1 MITIFKNIYSK
12 EPNYVTLEYGLNRIR
27 EGKSRLSVVEIRN
40 TIDKEKAT
48 PKGMANLPT
57 YNEPRK
63 LLMKSDL
70 R

>member
-40 TIDKEKAT
+40 TIDKEKS
-48 PKGMANLPT
+48 ANLKKNSFT
-57 YNEPRK
+57 
-63 LLMKSDL
+63 LVGLALQVMG
-70 R
+70 